1 MNFWRSRDPRAK
13 TLSALVLSF
22 ALAVAPVS
30 RTLIVLP
37 GVLILLLTTG
47 LGWSRIWKITQATL
61 LLWGLSLV
69 ANAFLMPGVRVG
81 PEGLGWLRPTEEGI
95 RAGFGHGA
103 RLACLA
109 ALSAWVANTT
119 GALEL
124 SRSLEW
130 GVRGIPPL
138 RRAAHRALLPVVL
151 SLRMIPMFTQEAQRL
166 LDVDRLRSGPRRGLG
181 GARRIARLA
190 PVWIVTVVD
199 RAESLALALTLRGYR
214 PGGHRGFAMGFRLDW
229 ADWGL
234 LAVSLAAVFWLG
246 GQ

>member
-1 MNFWRSRDPRAK
+1 VSFWKNRDPRAK
-13 TLSALVLSF
+13 TLAALVLSF
-22 ALAVAPVS
+22 ALAMAPVS

-47 LGWSRIWKITQATL
+47 MGRGQIWKVIQATL
-61 LLWGLSLV
+61 LLWGLSFL
-69 ANAFLMPGVRVG
+69 ANAFLMPGIRVG

-103 RLACLA
+103 RLACLT
-109 ALSAWVANTT
+109 ALSAWVVSTT

-138 RRAAHRALLPVVL
+138 RLAAHRALLPVVL

-166 LDVDRLRSGPRRGLG
+166 LDVDRLRSGPRRGVE

-199 RAESLALALTLRGYR
+199 RAEALALALTLRGYR
-214 PGGHRGFAMGFRLDW
+214 PEGHRGFATGFRMNW

-234 LAVSLAAVFWLG
+234 LAVSLTAVFWLG